1 MPMTCE
7 ETFEEETLP
16 LFSEESNRWLVLILL
31 GVWKEDESFE
41 PTATVYN
48 CEEMSWDF
56 QIGLCLRM

>member
-7 ETFEEETLP
+7 ETFKEETLP

-41 PTATVYN
+41 PTATV
-48 CEEMSWDF
+48 
-56 QIGLCLRM
+56 